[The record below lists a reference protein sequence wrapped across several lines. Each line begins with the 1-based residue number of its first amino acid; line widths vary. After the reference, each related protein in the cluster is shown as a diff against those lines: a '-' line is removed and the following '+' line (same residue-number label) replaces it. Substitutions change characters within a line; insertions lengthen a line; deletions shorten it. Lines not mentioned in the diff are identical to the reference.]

1 MATKKKTTKK
11 TKQPDEWTE
20 KKILVWLRSAM
31 RSASRRYPPLYAAL
45 AAAKEPYN
53 VPSTDKAYNA
63 RQKYSYRCAE
73 CDGLFS
79 GKEVA
84 IDHRIDCGSLL
95 SWDDLPGFAS
105 RLFCQQ
111 GDLDILCHDCH
122 SVKTMQSKLC
132 MTKEQA
138 TIHQKVVACEK
149 ELTTQQIVALLEKNM
164 YTEHSNKEK
173 RRKSLT
179 ELFTKKAK
187 EKNNG

>member
-1 MATKKKTTKK
+1 MATKKKAVKK
-11 TKQPDEWTE
+11 SKPIEDWTE

-53 VPSTDKAYNA
+53 VPSTDKSYNA

-73 CDGLFS
+73 CNNLFS

-111 GDLDILCHDCH
+111 EDLDILCHPCH
-122 SVKTMQSKLC
+122 DVKTLMAKSGL
-132 MTKEQA
+132 
-138 TIHQKVVACEK
+138 
-149 ELTTQQIVALLEKNM
+149 
-164 YTEHSNKEK
+164 NKEEATLQKAVNTLIKEKTAKQLLDYLSLNNYSGVSVSNAEK
-173 RRKSLT
+173 R
-179 ELFTKKAK
+179 KKAVYTILK
-187 EKNNG
+187 EKNDGKV